1 MSQKASSS
9 IGLADV
15 IKQGRQRADS
25 PVTNKMESGIFKAIT
40 VGIPDPEG
48 RGRLAAYIPRLGG
61 NPDNY
66 QFFEYA
72 SPFAGQNSGS
82 SYGFFAAPPD
92 ENVTIMVF
100 FAENGDMREGY
111 WFAVAQQAPTVASG
125 GAVGNPHPDEATG
138 IGIGAFE
145 NVPAAK
151 DGRSTLRD
159 AQLGPDAFNGDLPPM
174 YNEFGDL
181 IPPEG
186 GNSDRNVNVAEQGT
200 FSDPLRGGTTAHPA
214 REPSSSTPKASRV
227 FGMVTPGQSAIT
239 FDDGNVGDDGT
250 IHPTQ
255 IRLTTGNGGAV
266 ILDGTNDFIYIVN
279 SSGSGW
285 VEVGSGGEVMVYAT
299 GSMSVRAEKDINFRA
314 DENINFDAGQKVNIR
329 SGNDMMLTSGGQTH
343 MHSAGNQFFQ
353 TEGNNH
359 TSAGSNMYVSTGG
372 VMHLNG
378 PAATPALKVFGVS
391 MPDIQGH
398 QSVEAPNVSVPHM
411 PSSEP
416 FLRPAPRNTGGGGI
430 VPDVSSYQSQ
440 AAAFNQ
446 GGDIAQTGPIS
457 DLSTMEN
464 TGQNGRLDTSKL
476 KSIGGGHLLRP
487 DAADAYL
494 RMEQAAR
501 ADGITWTV
509 TDSYRTYAQ
518 QVDCVRRKGLYSQG
532 GKCAKPG
539 TSRHGWGLAVDLGG
553 GANSNG
559 TPQNNWLR
567 QNAGRFGF
575 RTIPKEPWHWQ
586 FD

>member
-1 MSQKASSS
+1 MSQKSSS
-9 IGLADV
+9 NIGLADV
-15 IKQGRQRADS
+15 IRDGRQRSES
-25 PVTNKMESGIFKAIT
+25 PVSNKMESGIYKAIT

-48 RGRLAAYIPRLGG
+48 RGRLAAYVPRLGG

-72 SPFAGQNSGS
+72 SPFGGQNNGS
-82 SYGFFAAPPD
+82 SYGFFAAPPH
-92 ENVTIMVF
+92 ENVTILVF

-125 GAVGNPHPDEATG
+125 GALGTPHPDPNTG
-138 IGIGAFE
+138 IGVGVFE

-151 DGRSTLRD
+151 DGRSTLKD

-174 YNEFGDL
+174 YSPDGEL
-181 IPPEG
+181 IPPQG
-186 GNSDRNVNVAEQGT
+186 GNSPRNVNSAEQGT

-214 REPSSSTPKASRV
+214 RDPSYQTPQPSRV

-239 FDDGNVGDDGT
+239 FDDGSVGDDGT

-279 SSGSGW
+279 SSGTGW
-285 VEVGSGGEVMVYAT
+285 VEVGADGEVMIYAT

-314 DENINFDAGQKVNIR
+314 DENINFDAGKKVNIR

-353 TEGNNH
+353 TEGTNH
-359 TSAGSNMYVSTGG
+359 TKAGSNMYVSTGG

-378 PAATPALKVFGVS
+378 PAATPALKVSGVS

-398 QSVEAPNVSVPHM
+398 QSVEAPDVSVPYM

-416 FLRPAPRNTGGGGI
+416 YLRPAPPSTGGGGI
-430 VPDVSSYQSQ
+430 VPDLASYGNQ
-440 AAAFNQ
+440 ATAMNQ
-446 GGDIAQTGPIS
+446 GPIS
-457 DLSTMEN
+457 DLGTMQN
-464 TGQNGRLDTSKL
+464 TGENGRLDPSTL
-476 KSIGGGHLLRP
+476 KSIGGNHRLRP

-494 RMEQAAR
+494 RMVDAAR
-501 ADGITWTV
+501 ADGISWTI
-509 TDSYRTYAQ
+509 TDSYRTYQQQVVLAQ
-518 QVDCVRRKGLYSQG
+518 QKGIYGQG
-532 GKCAKPG
+532 GLAARPG
-539 TSRHGWGLAVDLGG
+539 TSNHGWGLALDLGNRSG
-553 GANSNG
+553 GMIEN
-559 TPQNNWLR
+559 TPEHAWLV
-567 QNAGRFGF
+567 QNAGRFGY
-575 RTIPKEPWHWQ
+575 RTIPDEPWHWQ
-586 FD
+586 FK

>member
-1 MSQKASSS
+1 MSQKSSNN

-15 IKQGRQRADS
+15 IREGRQRAEN
-25 PVTNKMESGIFKAIT
+25 PITNKMESGIYKAIT

-48 RGRLAAYIPRLGG
+48 RGRLAAYVPRLGG

-72 SPFAGQNSGS
+72 SPFGGQSSGS

-92 ENVTIMVF
+92 ANVTIMVF

-125 GAVGNPHPDEATG
+125 GALGTPHPDPNTG
-138 IGIGAFE
+138 IGVGVFE
-145 NVPAAK
+145 SVPAAK
-151 DGRSTLRD
+151 DGRSTLSD

-174 YNEFGDL
+174 YSPDGEL

-186 GNSDRNVNVAEQGT
+186 GNSKRNANSAEQGT

-214 REPSSSTPKASRV
+214 RDPSYQTPQASRV

-239 FDDGNVGDDGT
+239 FDDGSVGDDGT

-279 SSGSGW
+279 SSGTGW
-285 VEVGSGGEVMVYAT
+285 VEVGADGEVMIYAT

-314 DENINFDAGQKVNIR
+314 DENINFDAGKKVNIR

-359 TSAGSNMYVSTGG
+359 TKVGSNMYVSTGG

-378 PAATPALKVFGVS
+378 PSATPALKVSGVS

-398 QSVEAPNVSVPHM
+398 QSVEAPDVSVPYM
-411 PSSEP
+411 PSAEP
-416 FLRPAPRNTGGGGI
+416 YLRPAPPSTGGGGI
-430 VPDVSSYQSQ
+430 VPDLASYGNQ
-440 AAAFNQ
+440 ATAMNQ
-446 GGDIAQTGPIS
+446 GPIS
-457 DLSTMEN
+457 DLGTMQN
-464 TGQNGRLDTSKL
+464 TGENGRLDPSTL
-476 KSIGGGHLLRP
+476 KSIGGNHKLRP

-494 RMEQAAR
+494 RMVEAAR
-501 ADGITWTV
+501 ADGITWSI
-509 TDSYRTYAQ
+509 TDSYRTYEE
-518 QVDCVRRKGLYSQG
+518 QVRLAREKGIYGQG
-532 GKCAKPG
+532 GLAARPG
-539 TSRHGWGLAVDLGG
+539 TSNHGWGLAVDLGG
-553 GANSNG
+553 GANNYG
-559 TPQNNWLR
+559 TPQNNWLQR
-567 QNAGRFGF
+567 NAGRFGF
-575 RTIPKEPWHWQ
+575 RNIPKEPWHWQ
-586 FD
+586 FK